1 MRQRETVGIS
11 MTFMLAYLMSTQTWG
26 AQARGA
32 KETGYAIKKP
42 IIAGAGPTAPWG
54 AMAEIVKTAMKPY
67 GWDIQICYGCAGG
80 PRLARLVSKAA
91 MATPA
96 GNAIADLP
104 QSLRD

>member
-1 MRQRETVGIS
+1 MTQRCAR
-11 MTFMLAYLMSTQTWG
+11 TFVMIVAVLCLMSAPTWG
-26 AQARGA
+26 AKNARDG
-32 KETGYAIKKP
+32 KETGYAARKP

-91 MATPA
+91 LATPA
-96 GNAIADLP
+96 GNAI
-104 QSLRD
+104 